1 MSNTGSQKLPVFSC
15 YLLVNVMS
23 KSVANSQSQSD
34 SLVSAE
40 VMHVLA
46 QEKKLVTPIRIVWLL
61 VAIAVLAYAAQKS
74 DLSFVELAEGTGNMA
89 EYVSRY
95 FPPDFTDWRFYL
107 SDILETIGMGIWG
120 TLMASILAVPL
131 AIMAA
136 ENVAPLWL
144 VFIIRRFMDA
154 MRAINEVVFALIFVV
169 AVGLGPFAGVLALFV
184 HTTGTLGKLFSEA
197 IEAIDPGP
205 VEGIRATG
213 ASKLQEIIFGVVP
226 QVIPLW
232 TSFTLYRF
240 EANVRSA
247 SVLGIVGAGGIGV
260 SLYQSFRAFKYGKVS
275 AILIILILA
284 VSLIDTASAKIRQRL
299 I

>member
-1 MSNTGSQKLPVFSC
+1 
-15 YLLVNVMS
+15 MS
-23 KSVANSQSQSD
+23 KPVVSPQAYDDNV
-34 SLVSAE
+34 VSAE
-40 VMHVLA
+40 VMRVLA
-46 QEKKLVTPIRIVWLL
+46 EEKKLITPMRIVWLV
-61 VAIAVLAYAAQKS
+61 VAIAVLIYAGQKS
-74 DLSFVELAEGTGNMA
+74 DLSFVELLQGSGNMA
-89 EYVSRY
+89 EYISRY
-95 FPPDFTDWRFYL
+95 FPPDFTDWKFYL

-120 TLMASILAVPL
+120 TLVAAVVAVPL
-131 AIMAA
+131 SVLAA
-136 ENVAPLWL
+136 ENVAPAWL
-144 VFIIRRFMDA
+144 VFIIRRFLDA

-184 HTTGTLGKLFSEA
+184 HTAGTLGKLFSEA

-213 ASKLQEIIFGVVP
+213 ASKLQEIIFGVIP

-240 EANVRSA
+240 EANVRAA

-275 AILIILILA
+275 AILIILIVA
-284 VSLIDTASAKIRQRL
+284 VGLIDTVSSKIRQRL